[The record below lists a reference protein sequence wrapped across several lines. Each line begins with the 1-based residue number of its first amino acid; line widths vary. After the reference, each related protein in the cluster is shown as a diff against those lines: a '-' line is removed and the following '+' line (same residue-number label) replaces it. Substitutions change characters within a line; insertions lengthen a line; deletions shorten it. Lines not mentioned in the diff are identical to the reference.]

1 MNFLKKA
8 FCICV
13 QRTQRAPRQAQRR
26 RTHVACLRRAR
37 SVLQAKRALQACVRH
52 AERAHT
58 APQTRATREACQRR
72 QGSVEAQRERTGLS
86 RTRGDR
92 RSHHN
97 HRADAHVSLSTALC
111 ILYIA
116 VVTRPCAKY
125 SAMHMPTHSD
135 TPNSANCGAQHRILI
150 KMSDRKICT
159 L

>member
-1 MNFLKKA
+1 M
-8 FCICV
+8 C
-13 QRTQRAPRQAQRR
+13 RGHRRAPRQAQRG
-26 RTHVACLRRAR
+26 RTHVACLRRAG
-37 SVLQAKRALQACVRH
+37 SVMQARGAQVCVRH
-52 AERAHT
+52 AERAHR

-72 QGSVEAQRERTGLS
+72 QGSVEAQRERTRLS

-97 HRADAHVSLSTALC
+97 HRADANVSLSTALC

-135 TPNSANCGAQHRILI
+135 TPKSANCGAQLRILI
-150 KMSDRKICT
+150 KMSDRKIFT